1 MPLGKCVL
9 VETNNTT
16 EHTYYP
22 LNAVVKWEGNKRPDT
37 LSASFPMTDRVKEN
51 YSIRYIEDVVDVT
64 YLKAVY
70 PMQLSCKDEAGQDV
84 DPATDPVEARFV
96 NVTTDKF
103 KGHYALEFDA
113 DGEGI
118 IFTDPRSEINISKQ
132 FDIHIWF
139 TPDTTQLVDLSD
151 EPILWAF
158 RGSGNNRGLEI
169 GITGTNGDDPSWRVF
184 LRINNGSVTNGFTG
198 SSETI
203 MNGAEVPVHI
213 RVKRGQDNLVKAYVN
228 GIEDISTSVT
238 QDLQPAVA
246 TDMIFGDSEASTND
260 EYSGLIH
267 EIKIYNGTD
276 LTENQAERI
285 RWVKPIA
292 QYMKFA
298 GRVVKMKNSQ
308 DARKATC
315 QSNSYQLTKAKLGK
329 TGSSLDTHELASI
342 AFDVILQSAVDEID
356 TSFTVR
362 HLDAFAEVTEVFALA
377 GTIFEVGN
385 FINFANILLLYSD
398 TILYI
403 TPRKNIIIETNAGK
417 ATDYVFDQ
425 NGANVKY
432 NIKNAE
438 DNDLKLVNEVIF
450 TGRSP
455 AAAQRSNIT
464 PTSGIIRTL
473 RANIEPIDNS
483 NDLNELAVKT
493 RLDQQGDVIN
503 DLANTKYRIEVTS
516 PLPHVRYNQ
525 TVDVIRKNGANAAEL
540 TGLDFDLDAT
550 ASGDGQLFV
559 RQIETY
565 YPNGST
571 VIKVGENDIDY
582 FDDIVVGTRVEEG
595 LTDTTL

>member
-9 VETNNTT
+9 VETDNTT
-16 EHTYYP
+16 KHTYYP
-22 LNAVVKWEGNKRPDT
+22 LNAVVKFEGNKKPDT
-37 LSASFPMTDRVKEN
+37 FSASFPMTDRVKEN
-51 YSIRYIEDVVDVT
+51 YSIRYIEDVVDTT

-70 PMQLSCKDEAGQDV
+70 PMQLSCKDEAGNDQDP
-84 DPATDPVEARFV
+84 DTDPVETHFV

-103 KGHYALEFDA
+103 KGHYALDFDV
-113 DGEGI
+113 DGGEGV
-118 IFTDPRSEINISKQ
+118 EINTVDSIDISKQ

-139 TPDTTQLVDLSD
+139 TPDTTQFVDIGD
-151 EPILWAF
+151 EPILWSF
-158 RGSGNNRGLEI
+158 RNAVGLDI
-169 GITGTNGDDPSWRVF
+169 GITGTNGMDSSWRVF
-184 LRINNGSVTNGFTG
+184 LRVDSGGSIDTYTG
-198 SSETI
+198 ASETV
-203 MNGAEVPVHI
+203 MNGTDVPCHI
-213 RVKRGQDNLVKAYVN
+213 RVKRGQDNLIKAYVN
-228 GIEDISTSVT
+228 GVEDISVSENA
-238 QDLQPAVA
+238 DLQPSGVA
-246 TDMIFGDSEASTND
+246 MVFGDTESSTND

-267 EIKIYNGTD
+267 EIKVYCGTD

-308 DARKATC
+308 DARKAIC
-315 QSNSYQLTKAKLGK
+315 QSNSYQLTKAKLGG
-329 TGSSLDTHELASI
+329 TGSSLDSHDLSAV
-342 AFDVILQSAVDEID
+342 AFDVILQSAIDEID

-362 HLDAFAEVTEVFALA
+362 HLDAFAAVQEVFALT
-377 GTIFEVGN
+377 GDIFEVGN
-385 FINFANILLLYSD
+385 FINFASILLLYSD
-398 TILYI
+398 TVMYI

-417 ATDYVFDQ
+417 VTDYVFDQ
-425 NGANVKY
+425 NGVNVKY

-455 AAAQRSNIT
+455 AVAQRSNIT

-473 RANIEPIDNS
+473 RANIEPIDTS
-483 NDLNELAVKT
+483 NDLNELALKT
-493 RLDQQGDVIN
+493 RLDLQGDVTN
-503 DLANTKYRIEVTS
+503 DLAPTKYRIEVTN
-516 PLPHVRYNQ
+516 PLPHVRYNMR
-525 TVDVIRKNGANAAEL
+525 VDVKRKNGANAAEL
-540 TGLDFDLDAT
+540 SGGLDFDLDAT
-550 ASGDGQLFV
+550 GAGQLFV

-582 FDDIVVGTRVEEG
+582 FDDVVVGSKVESG